1 MTQKANFVTFI
12 GAPNVGKSTLL
23 NKLMDQ
29 KISIVTPKAQTTR
42 TSLKGIKIFNDT
54 QLVFIDTPG
63 IFDPKTYSDKLM
75 VACAW
80 QMVSG
85 TDKVCLLVDAQ
96 SPLTS
101 RNRTTIENLKK
112 EKIQTILI
120 INKVDTISKETL
132 LKTAKSLNDLYTFEQ
147 TFMISALKGKGTDS
161 LIDYFISTA
170 TAQPWPFG
178 EDEITTAPIK
188 FMVSEIVREKV
199 FLFTNKEVPYTTH
212 IEVEHWEENDNA
224 DVISVL
230 IQVRD
235 KNHKKIILGA
245 EGSLIKKIGTHARL
259 EIEELLNKKIYL
271 KTHIKIVPV
280 GKMSISYKAY

>member
-1 MTQKANFVTFI
+1 MTQKANFITFI

-42 TSLKGIKIFNDT
+42 TSLKGIKIFGDT

-63 IFDPKTYSDKLM
+63 LFDPKTYGDKLM
-75 VACAW
+75 VDCAW
-80 QMVSG
+80 QMISG
-85 TDKVCLLVDAQ
+85 TDKVCLLVDAKNH
-96 SPLTS
+96 LTS
-101 RNRTTIENLKK
+101 RNRDTIEKLKQ
-112 EKIQTILI
+112 EKIKTILI
-120 INKVDTISKETL
+120 INKVDTISKQTL
-132 LKTAKSLNDLYTFEQ
+132 LQIAQELNALYDFEQ
-147 TFMISALKGKGTDS
+147 TFMISALKGKGTDN
-161 LIDYFISTA
+161 LIKYFTETA
-170 TAQPWPFG
+170 EAQPWPFG

-188 FMVSEIVREKV
+188 FMISEIIREKV

-224 DVISVL
+224 DIISVL

-245 EGSLIKKIGTHARL
+245 QGSLIKKIGTKARL
-259 EIEELLNKKIYL
+259 EIEPLLEKKIYL
-271 KTHIKIVPV
+271 RTHVKIVPIE
-280 GKMSISYKAY
+280 KMNLSYKSY